1 MFSAFFF
8 FFFFF
13 LQNSVKE
20 RTTQLVNQLLQGIA
34 GSNLRHM
41 QRICSSFEQIGAKLV
56 REPTDAAELRRLAE
70 YSETCVSILYYSLAK
85 NIVDEKKI
93 RKKHFFVVV

>member
-1 MFSAFFF
+1 
-8 FFFFF
+8 
-13 LQNSVKE
+13 
-20 RTTQLVNQLLQGIA
+20 
-34 GSNLRHM
+34 M

-70 YSETCVSILYYSLAK
+70 YSETCVSIHYYSLAK

-93 RKKHFFVVV
+93 RKRHFFVVV